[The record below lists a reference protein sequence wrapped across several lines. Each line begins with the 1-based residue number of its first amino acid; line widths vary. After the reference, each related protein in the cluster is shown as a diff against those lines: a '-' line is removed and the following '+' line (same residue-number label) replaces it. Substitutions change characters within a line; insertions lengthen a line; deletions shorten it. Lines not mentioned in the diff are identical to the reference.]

1 MKEMCRVV
9 PHAEEGHVVSKGERA
24 IYRGCGENTRC
35 LRGIAGIIPLEGLVH
50 GGLTENDFILAA
62 KINGLNLHHLLR
74 KKAAA

>member
-1 MKEMCRVV
+1 MGVRNYADIDPTYSILKFFLFVINNIGLIMI
-9 PHAEEGHVVSKGERA
+9 HAF
-24 IYRGCGENTRC
+24 T
-35 LRGIAGIIPLEGLVH
+35 